1 MTFSPDSTP
10 GVAPELSPKE
20 QAKRDKDFAKEQA
33 RLEKERA
40 RNQKSQAKLDGA
52 AAAKTAKTPKVQ
64 TDAQLARERAG
75 LDKQRKAS
83 EKNRVK
89 LEAREAS
96 QKAQQDKILRELIE
110 KAARPVKEKVDR
122 RPKWLEYDRNV
133 KPVEVAESLRI
144 LALMLETAR
153 GETRPLATLAEQ
165 YKKTELGNAYA
176 RMYQLVASGQKSF
189 SNAMREEEKIFP
201 RIVAD
206 LLHVGAQSGAEAV
219 NLKKGAEIMLEG
231 QDLKQKIKSATMQ
244 PIILFSVIILFLYAV
259 ILFVLPVFSDMFES
273 LGKPLPPLS
282 QFVMD
287 LGTGLI
293 WVGAIGVGGIIAWTI
308 YYKFWGK
315 YNEKLR
321 IQLGRLSVKV
331 PILGKVL
338 QSQRLVQVFSI
349 LSGLLEVGMSD
360 REALKTA
367 AEASSNAAYKYHL
380 LAHIRRMDNG
390 TSDFA
395 GVADGYLIPP
405 SAGFIMRN
413 GFDSGSEIK
422 ALANLTDFYRREA
435 HKRTENLTTAL
446 QPIANG
452 AVGLIMILVI
462 VSTYLPIY
470 DMFLGLTEV

>member
-1 MTFSPDSTP
+1 MTLNPDTPP
-10 GVAPELSPKE
+10 GVVSDLSPKE
-20 QAKRDKDFAKEQA
+20 QAKRDKEFAKEQA
-33 RLEKERA
+33 RMEKERA
-40 RNQKSQAKLDGA
+40 RNQKEQGKRDTE
-52 AAAKTAKTPKVQ
+52 AAKQPKVQ
-64 TDAQLARERAG
+64 TEAQLARERAG
-75 LDKQRKAS
+75 LEKQRKTS
-83 EKNRVK
+83 EKNREK

-110 KAARPVKEKVDR
+110 KAARPVKEKVSR
-122 RPKWLEYDRNV
+122 RPQWLEFDKNV

-189 SNAMREEEKIFP
+189 SAAMREEEKIFP

-244 PIILFSVIILFLYAV
+244 PIILFTVIILFLYAV
-259 ILFVLPVFSDMFES
+259 ILFVLPVFADMFES

-293 WVGAIGVGGIIAWTI
+293 WVGAIAIVSGISWFI
-308 YYKFWGK
+308 YYKFWGR
-315 YNEKLR
+315 YNERLR
-321 IQLGRLSVKV
+321 MKLGRMSVKV

-452 AVGLIMILVI
+452 AVGLIMVLVI

>member
-1 MTFSPDSTP
+1 MTFDPDS
-10 GVAPELSPKE
+10 APSAAVDVSTKDQAKAAKELAKQQARQAKE
-20 QAKRDKDFAKEQA
+20 QAKEKAQRDKPV
-33 RLEKERA
+33 KERA
-40 RNQKSQAKLDGA
+40 EKPAKEAKPTDPNKDRAKAAKLA
-52 AAAKTAKTPKVQ
+52 SVAEKH
-64 TDAQLARERAG
+64 
-75 LDKQRKAS
+75 RK
-83 EKNRVK
+83 K
-89 LEAREAS
+89 LEEREAS
-96 QKAQQDKILRELIE
+96 VKVQEDKILRELVD
-110 KAARPVKEKVDR
+110 KAAKPKKEKVSR
-122 RPKWLEYDRNV
+122 RPAFLDYDKNV
-133 KPVEVAESLRI
+133 KPPEVAESIRI

-165 YKKTELGNAYA
+165 YKKTELGNAYG

-189 SNAMREEEKIFP
+189 ASAMREEEKIFP

-206 LLHVGAQSGAEAV
+206 LLHVGAQSGAEAI
-219 NLKKGAEIMLEG
+219 NLRKGAEIMLEG

-244 PIILFSVIILFLYAV
+244 PLILFTVIILFLYAV
-259 ILFVLPVFSDMFES
+259 ILFVLPVFADMFAT

-293 WVGAIGVGGIIAWTI
+293 WVGAIGIVLGVSWGV
-308 YYKFWGK
+308 YYKFWGRH
-315 YNEKLR
+315 NEKLR
-321 IQLGRLSVKV
+321 LKLGRFSVKL

-395 GVADGYLIPP
+395 AVADGYLIPL

-413 GFDSGSEIK
+413 GFDSGSEIH
-422 ALANLTDFYRREA
+422 ALSNLTDFYRREA
-435 HKRTENLTTAL
+435 NKRTENLTTAL

-452 AVGLIMILVI
+452 AVGLIMVLVI